1 MKIIR
6 YKFIRESEVPT
17 NTTGSGQ
24 IAGLG
29 IGASGEP
36 PKRAIKL
43 PILKRKFS
51 DIRNDRK

>member
-1 MKIIR
+1 MKIIN

-17 NTTGSGQ
+17 NVVGSGQ
-24 IAGLG
+24 IAGTG
-29 IGASGEP
+29 IGTTGEP

-43 PILKRKFS
+43 PLLKRKFS